1 MKYNPIKKVLIL
13 VTILAVPGFL
23 YYLLQDQGKNRY
35 KPLPIFGPKQ
45 VATTFHS
52 KRGKQIPDTIY
63 HAVADFKLVNQVGD
77 SISLKDWKN
86 KIVVLNLMDGKADA
100 SSTNAIFNEYKD
112 FKAYQKN
119 DIVRFASIS
128 IDPTDVLDS
137 IKNLAATLKA
147 KPHKWDILL
156 GDSASIFK
164 LVRKDLL
171 LDVVEVKQPERKMI
185 YSRKIVLLDSQH
197 RIRGFYDATQEEAL
211 SKLDD
216 EIKVLIAEELRN
228 VRDGR

>member
-45 VATTFHS
+45 VASTFHS

-63 HAVADFKLVNQVGD
+63 HEVGNFKLINQSDDTV
-77 SISLKDWKN
+77 SLADWKN
-86 KIVVLNLMDGKADA
+86 KVVVVNLVDGKADA
-100 SSTNAIFNEYKD
+100 NSTNAIFNEYKD

-119 DIVRFASIS
+119 DMVRFASVS
-128 IDPTDVLDS
+128 VNPNDLLDS
-137 IKNLAATLKA
+137 VKYLAATLKA
-147 KPHKWDILL
+147 KPKKWDILF
-156 GDSASIFK
+156 GDSSSVFN
-164 LVRKDLL
+164 LVRKGLL
-171 LDVVEVKQPERKMI
+171 LDVVEVKNPLRKMI
-185 YSRKIVLLDSQH
+185 YSRKIVLLDSKH
-197 RIRGFYDATQEEAL
+197 RIRGFYDATQQEAL

-228 VRDGR
+228 VKDGR

>member
-128 IDPTDVLDS
+128 INPTDVLDS
-137 IKNLAATLKA
+137 IKNLAAALKA

>member
-45 VATTFHS
+45 VANTFHS

>member
-45 VATTFHS
+45 VASTFHS

-63 HAVADFKLVNQVGD
+63 HEVGNFKLINQSDDTV
-77 SISLKDWKN
+77 SLADWKN
-86 KIVVLNLMDGKADA
+86 KVVVVNLVDGKADA
-100 SSTNAIFNEYKD
+100 NSTNAIFNEYKD

-119 DIVRFASIS
+119 DMVRFTSIS
-128 IDPTDVLDS
+128 VNPNDVLDS
-137 IKNLAATLKA
+137 VKYLAATLKA
-147 KPHKWDILL
+147 KPKKWDILF
-156 GDSASIFK
+156 GDSSSVFN
-164 LVRKDLL
+164 LVRKGLL
-171 LDVVEVKQPERKMI
+171 LDVVEVKNPVRKMI

-197 RIRGFYDATQEEAL
+197 RIRGFYDATQQEAL

-228 VRDGR
+228 VKDGR

>member
-1 MKYNPIKKVLIL
+1 MKYNPIKKALIL

-45 VATTFHS
+45 VAATFHS

-63 HAVADFKLVNQVGD
+63 HAVEDFKLINQSGD
-77 SISLKDWKN
+77 TISLKDWKN
-86 KIVVLNLMDGKADA
+86 KVVVVNLMDGKADA
-100 SSTNAIFNEYKD
+100 GSTNAIFNEYKD

-119 DIVRFASIS
+119 DMVRFASIS
-128 IDPTDVLDS
+128 IDPTDMRDA
-137 IKNLAATLKA
+137 IKNLATTLKA

-156 GDSASIFK
+156 GDSISIFK

-197 RIRGFYDATQEEAL
+197 RIRGFYDATQQEAL

-228 VRDGR
+228 IKDGR